1 MFLDFRSFMREVV
14 ALLAVI
20 KEIVVLLL
28 CALVVLTMILA
39 AVEDLSFR
47 DAIYFAAITGLTIGF
62 GDITPSTPMGRL
74 VVIIIG
80 LLGIVFTGIV
90 VALVNRAL
98 AYAAAEKRRR
108 LGQPP
113 PVSRI
118 LSRDD

>member
-1 MFLDFRSFMREVV
+1 MFLDFRNFVREVG

-28 CALVVLTMILA
+28 CALLVLTMILA
-39 AVEDLSFR
+39 VVEDLSFR

-62 GDITPSTPMGRL
+62 GDITPNTPLGRL
-74 VVIIIG
+74 VVIVIG

-113 PVSRI
+113 PDSGI
-118 LSRDD
+118 LSRDE

>member
-74 VVIIIG
+74 VVILIG